1 MLTLSAWKFNI
12 IRTVNAL
19 RDIVVCLGGTIVSV
33 GKPKGILMADIK
45 NEREKDSPV
54 VTIPVEY
61 ELSYVYDG
69 VFYHVRFD
77 ENSLLNH
84 FYSKERTINGRIGL
98 NSKMAELDLSK
109 FWINE
114 NEREYM
120 NENECRE
127 NAKSLFGFLYD
138 SDFTTSESFG
148 EKQKLYNVS
157 VY

>member
-1 MLTLSAWKFNI
+1 MLTLSTWKFNI
-12 IRTVNAL
+12 IRTINAL
-19 RDIVVCLGGTIVSV
+19 RNIVACLGGTIVSV
-33 GKPKGILMADIK
+33 GKPKGTLMADVK
-45 NEREKDSPV
+45 NEYEKDTSI

-61 ELSYVYDG
+61 ELSFVYDG

-77 ENSLLNH
+77 ENSLMNH
-84 FYSKERTINGRIGL
+84 FHSKERAINGQIGL
-98 NSKMAELDLSK
+98 NSKMTELDLSK

-138 SDFTTSESFG
+138 SDFTTSEAFG
-148 EKQKLYNVS
+148 EKQKIYIVS
-157 VY
+157 I